1 MKKSD
6 FAIYEKKGKIY
17 SMGFEFNNL
26 LKKRGLPAM
35 IGGGN
40 QNKNNNLNSI
50 GLPVGLVLMKNN
62 IDKDNMKQ
70 YGGGVVDNSLYN
82 KLLHLAEQRNTTN
95 STTRKLKRKR
105 KNKTRKLK

>member
-6 FAIYEKKGKIY
+6 FTIYEKKGKIY

-26 LKKRGLPAM
+26 LKSKGLPAM

-40 QNKNNNLNSI
+40 KNNNFNGI
-50 GLPVGLVLMKNN
+50 GVPVGLVLMKNK
-62 IDKDNMKQ
+62 IDKDHIKQ

-82 KLLHLAEQRNTTN
+82 KLLHLAEQRKTTN
-95 STTRKLKRKR
+95 STTRKFKSKRR
-105 KNKTRKLK
+105 NKTRKH